1 MSLKFLTID
10 HIHIHV
16 KNRTEAEKWYRTILR
31 FERVNSLEFWSVDG
45 GPLMLE
51 DESGQIHLAMF
62 ESESIQNTIIA
73 FKVTAQGLYSWIS
86 HLNNLGV
93 CVDPVNHDISW
104 SIYFSDPDGNPFE
117 ITTYEYN
124 EFTNIL
130 ETNA

>member
-86 HLNNLGV
+86 HLSNLGV

-124 EFTNIL
+124 EFANIL